1 MRTVAVVAHNKK
13 TIGGGL
19 PELRAA
25 LAEAGIAKPLWHE
38 ISSSAKAPQR
48 IKKCLR
54 QGADLVLV
62 WGGDGTLQR
71 CIDALADADAGA
83 KVALGIVPAGTAN
96 LLAVNLG
103 IPQDVRK
110 AVDIALGGHQR
121 RIDVGCING
130 EHFAVMA
137 GTGFDALMIRDASKK
152 LKDSIGRAAYVWTG
166 FKNLRNKATR
176 ARISLDGKL
185 WFKGRASC
193 VLLGNVGTILGGIK
207 AFPEAEP
214 SSGLLEVGV
223 VQAESGWEWVKVLA
237 HTAVGGAEKSPL
249 VSTSRGRKILIK
261 LSQKRPYQLDG
272 GDRPAAK
279 RFRIKAKAH
288 KITVCIPAPTEASAA
303 VKSAE

>member
-1 MRTVAVVAHNKK
+1 MMTVAVVAHNKK
-13 TIGGGL
+13 TFGGGL
-19 PELRAA
+19 PELRTA
-25 LAEAGIAKPLWHE
+25 LAEAGITKPLWHE
-38 ISSSAKAPQR
+38 ITSSAQAPKR
-48 IKKCLR
+48 IEKCLR
-54 QGADLVLV
+54 QGADLVIV

-71 CIDALADADAGA
+71 CIDALAKADAGA
-83 KVALGIVPAGTAN
+83 KVALAIAPAGTAN

-110 AVDIALGGHQR
+110 AVDIALGGHTRQL
-121 RIDVGCING
+121 DVGYING

-207 AFPEAEP
+207 AFPDAEP
-214 SSGLLEVGV
+214 NNGLLEVGV

-237 HTAVGGAEKSPL
+237 RTAIGDAEKSPL
-249 VSTSRGRKILIK
+249 VSTSRGRKILIE
-261 LSQKRPYQLDG
+261 LSRKRPYQLDG
-272 GDRPAAK
+272 GDRPPAK
-279 RFRIKAKAH
+279 RFRIKAKPH
-288 KITVCIPAPTEASAA
+288 KIAVCVPAP
-303 VKSAE
+303 AEPDGPAKNAE

>member
-1 MRTVAVVAHNKK
+1 MTVAVVAHNKK

-25 LAEAGIAKPLWHE
+25 LADAGITESLWHE
-38 ISSSAKAPQR
+38 IAKSAQAPKR
-48 IKKCLR
+48 IKECIRK
-54 QGADLVLV
+54 GADLVIV

-71 CIDALADADAGA
+71 CIDALANADAGA
-83 KVALGIVPAGTAN
+83 KLALGIVPAGTAN

-103 IPQDVRK
+103 IPLDVRK
-110 AVDIALGGHQR
+110 AVDIALGGHR
-121 RIDVGCING
+121 RRLDVGRING

-137 GTGFDALMIRDASKK
+137 GTGFDALMIRDANKK

-176 ARISLDGKL
+176 ARISIDGKL

-207 AFPEAEP
+207 AFPDAEP
-214 SSGLLEVGV
+214 NNGQLEVGV
-223 VQAESGWEWVKVLA
+223 VQAESGWEWVRVLA
-237 HTAVGGAEKSPL
+237 RTAVGGAAKSPL
-249 VSTSRGRKILIK
+249 VETGRGRKIRIE

-272 GDRPAAK
+272 GDRPPAK
-279 RFRIKAKAH
+279 RFRIKAKPH
-288 KITVCIPAPTEASAA
+288 KITVCVPAQAEPSASA
-303 VKSAE
+303 KRTE